1 MALGIGELDG
11 DEMFEHGSHSIFFL
25 NTNNANKTNI
35 FFAHGS
41 HGFLFAAVRSHLNTR
56 CLNTRF
62 FLNTNRTNKTNIFFA
77 HGSH

>member
-1 MALGIGELDG
+1 MNGLSMALGIGELDG

-41 HGFLFAAVRSHLNTR
+41 H
-56 CLNTRF
+56 
-62 FLNTNRTNKTNIFFA
+62 
-77 HGSH
+77 